1 MSGEAEK
8 IIENLENKGFKL
20 ISIDSES
27 LRGELEID
35 LYSQIRQIRRQ
46 LEEEGFIWSE
56 EKESTVTD

>member
-35 LYSQIRQIRRQ
+35 LYSQIRQIRKQ
-46 LEEEGFIWSE
+46 LEEGFIWSE

>member
-35 LYSQIRQIRRQ
+35 LYSQIRQIRKQ